1 MTVFPQNIFAQKK
14 AEFQFFLD
22 TLSTVSNKLY
32 FNTSRIKI
40 STSDACYAST
50 VSLFSSRTIQHERW
64 IIAMF
69 GPKKGW
75 ISTFFG
81 HSVVWY
87 QLYSNTPKIKI
98 VTSDACYSKKS
109 FFILLQDRPI
119 WKVKSSIF
127 MPKKGSISIF
137 FWHPERKKLFSN
149 NPRIQMNT
157 QYFWYKARFFS
168 DLKEGFFIYNFWDT
182 L

>member
-32 FNTSRIKI
+32 FNTPRIKMI
-40 STSDACYAST
+40 SICDACYSSK

-98 VTSDACYSKKS
+98 VTSDACYSKKVS
-109 FFILLQDRPI
+109 LFCSRTIQYGRRKIAFFL
-119 WKVKSSIF
+119 
-127 MPKKGSISIF
+127 PKKKGWISTF
-137 FWHPERKKLFSN
+137 FWTPCKEKL
-149 NPRIQMNT
+149 
-157 QYFWYKARFFS
+157 
-168 DLKEGFFIYNFWDT
+168 NF
-182 L
+182 

>member
-32 FNTSRIKI
+32 FNTPRIKMI
-40 STSDACYAST
+40 SICDACYSSK

-81 HSVVWY
+81 HAVVWY

-98 VTSDACYSKKS
+98 VTSDACYSKKVS
-109 FFILLQDRPI
+109 LFCSRTIQNERWKIKFFA
-119 WKVKSSIF
+119 
-127 MPKKGSISIF
+127 PKKGWMLTSF
-137 FWHPERKKLFSN
+137 L
-149 NPRIQMNT
+149 
-157 QYFWYKARFFS
+157 
-168 DLKEGFFIYNFWDT
+168 DT

>member
-22 TLSTVSNKLY
+22 TLSTVNNKLY

-98 VTSDACYSKKS
+98 VTSDACYSKKVS
-109 FFILLQDRPI
+109 LFCSRTIQYGRRKIEFCC
-119 WKVKSSIF
+119 
-127 MPKKGSISIF
+127 PKK
-137 FWHPERKKLFSN
+137 RL
-149 NPRIQMNT
+149 
-157 QYFWYKARFFS
+157 
-168 DLKEGFFIYNFWDT
+168 NFNLLLDT